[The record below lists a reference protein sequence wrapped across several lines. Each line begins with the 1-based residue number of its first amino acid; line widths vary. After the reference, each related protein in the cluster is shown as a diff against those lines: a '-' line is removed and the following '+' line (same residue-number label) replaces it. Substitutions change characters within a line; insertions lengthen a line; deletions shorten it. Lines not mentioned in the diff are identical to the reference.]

1 MQEPAEHG
9 PASFGLPY
17 LHPRRMRTFT
27 TCQSQAF
34 MASDVIRF
42 DLPTGTPSRARC
54 HTVEGG
60 EGDPSDP
67 FPLSHCKC

>member
-17 LHPRRMRTFT
+17 LHPRRMSTFT

-34 MASDVIRF
+34 MASDVILLDTDNFLIHNGNQLAIYEYIAEAQRA
-42 DLPTGTPSRARC
+42 LPA
-54 HTVEGG
+54 V
-60 EGDPSDP
+60 
-67 FPLSHCKC
+67 